1 MSEKHFTFVKSNKKR
16 SIRPVFQE
24 SDSMKDRIRQVMEA
38 QHMTQQTFASFIGMS
53 AASLSSIFNN
63 RTKPTI
69 KTVEA
74 IKSKI
79 PNLST
84 DWLVFGRGDMYDDE
98 QPSASSTPSQV
109 PSAVMEP
116 ALDFSSGGSNDLFS
130 QTNEPKQPAAAPRQ
144 QVSIRRPQ
152 PVQAIKPEIRYVE
165 RPQRQITEIRVFF
178 DDGTYES
185 FSPKK

>member
-1 MSEKHFTFVKSNKKR
+1 
-16 SIRPVFQE
+16 
-24 SDSMKDRIRQVMEA
+24 MEA
-38 QHMTQQTFASFIGMS
+38 QHMTQQTFANFIGMS

-98 QPSASSTPSQV
+98 RQSDSSTSQQTPSA
-109 PSAVMEP
+109 AVEP
-116 ALDFSSGGSNDLFS
+116 ALDFGSGGSNDLFAS
-130 QTNEPKQPAAAPRQ
+130 ANEQRQ
-144 QVSIRRPQ
+144 QASAQRQAVATHRSQ
-152 PVQAIKPEIRYVE
+152 PVQTAKPEIRYVE

-185 FSPKK
+185 FSPKR

>member
-1 MSEKHFTFVKSNKKR
+1 
-16 SIRPVFQE
+16 
-24 SDSMKDRIRQVMEA
+24 MKDRIRQVMEA
-38 QHMTQQTFASFIGMS
+38 QHMTQQTFANFIGMS

-84 DWLVFGRGDMYDDE
+84 DWLVFGRGAMYDDE
-98 QPSASSTPSQV
+98 RQFTPSAPSQTPS
-109 PSAVMEP
+109 AAIEP
-116 ALDFSSGGSNDLFS
+116 VFDFEGGGSNDMFS
-130 QTNEPKQPAAAPRQ
+130 QTNEQRQPASAQRQ
-144 QVSIRRPQ
+144 QFAAHRPQ
-152 PVQAIKPEIRYVE
+152 PVHEAKPEIRYVE